1 MICTKFKK
9 ILKTKTLSV
18 IKCKDLKPQLSR
30 SLHNLIVLETLKF
43 ISARTNL
50 DPACLFVQRARE
62 RARPVYHEWG
72 GLKYASATHR

>member
-9 ILKTKTLSV
+9 YLKTKTLTF
-18 IKCKDLKPQLSR
+18 IKCKDLKLQLSR

-50 DPACLFVQRARE
+50 DPARLFVQRACV
-62 RARPVYHEWG
+62 RARLVCRCAV
-72 GLKYASATHR
+72 L